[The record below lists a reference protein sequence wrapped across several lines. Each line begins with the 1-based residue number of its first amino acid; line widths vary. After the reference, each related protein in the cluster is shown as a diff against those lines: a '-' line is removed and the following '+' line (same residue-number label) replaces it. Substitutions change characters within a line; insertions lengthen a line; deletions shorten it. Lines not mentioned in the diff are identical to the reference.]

1 MGNISLGHPLSWM
14 PSYREGKNPAWSWD
28 ACTQFQ
34 LDPDLNS
41 TFFREILFCKAAD
54 WAQLRNISLSPDGGK
69 LLATFCPNYCNR
81 VEVYNI
87 DELYQPGVA
96 TRLMCLL
103 QVSCGPSSMSKT
115 LYLSATLAD
124 LRLLED
130 DPTVLTTMIT
140 RGLRGPPTVPG
151 GRATRVFLYRTVNN
165 HLYLRFM
172 IVI

>member
-1 MGNISLGHPLSWM
+1 MYRVPIIY
-14 PSYREGKNPAWSWD
+14 PSGQE
-28 ACTQFQ
+28 
-34 LDPDLNS
+34 
-41 TFFREILFCKAAD
+41 
-54 WAQLRNISLSPDGGK
+54 LRNISLSPDGGK
-69 LLATFCPNYCNR
+69 LLATFCSNYCNR

-103 QVSCGPSSMSKT
+103 QVSFGPSSMSKT
-115 LYLSATLAD
+115 LYLSATLMD

-130 DPTVLTTMIT
+130 DPTVPTTMIT
-140 RGLRGPPTVPG
+140 RGLRGPPTIPG
-151 GRATRVFLYRTVNN
+151 GRTSRMFLYRTVNN